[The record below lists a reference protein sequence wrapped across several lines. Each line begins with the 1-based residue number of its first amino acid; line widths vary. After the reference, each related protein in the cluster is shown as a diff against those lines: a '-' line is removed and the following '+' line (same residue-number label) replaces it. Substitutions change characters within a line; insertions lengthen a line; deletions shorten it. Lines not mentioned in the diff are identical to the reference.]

1 MADWAELECFYDFLK
16 PFYILT
22 KTIEGNANKLG
33 AEGGHGA
40 VWETLKTM
48 DYLFIKFKQAAE
60 ET

>member
-1 MADWAELECFYDFLK
+1 MADWAELERFYDFLK

-22 KTIEGNANKLG
+22 KTIEGNANKPG